1 MISESFFA
9 EDDSVGLFDG
19 TKWET
24 VSQCQVCGH
33 AVGDCQCPSDL
44 PAAKGGNESAE
55 VNWKA
60 AEKQTARVRTEK
72 RKAKRVVTV
81 VAGLSGQQTDL
92 AGLLGK
98 LKAACGA
105 GGSLEDENLVIQGD
119 QAERIAGVLRQIG
132 YRVKP

>member
-1 MISESFFA
+1 
-9 EDDSVGLFDG
+9 VGLFDG

-33 AVGDCQCPSDL
+33 VVGACQCPSDL
-44 PAAKGGNESAE
+44 PPAKDGNDSTASD
-55 VNWKA
+55 WKA

-81 VAGLSGQQTDL
+81 VTGLSGQETDL
-92 AGLLGK
+92 AGLLAK

-119 QAERIAGVLRQIG
+119 QAERVAGVLRQIG

>member
-1 MISESFFA
+1 
-9 EDDSVGLFDG
+9 VGLFDG

-24 VSQCQVCGH
+24 ISQCQVCGH
-33 AVGDCQCPSDL
+33 VVNDCQCPSDL
-44 PAAKGGNESAE
+44 LPAKDGNESTE
-55 VNWKA
+55 PNWKA

-81 VAGLSGQQTDL
+81 VGGLSAQETDL
-92 AGLLGK
+92 AGLLAK

-105 GGSLEDENLVIQGD
+105 GGSLEDQNLVIQGD
-119 QAERIAGVLRQIG
+119 QSERIVSVLRQIG

>member
-1 MISESFFA
+1 M
-9 EDDSVGLFDG
+9 GLFDG

-24 VSQCQVCGH
+24 NSQCQVCGH
-33 AVGDCQCPSDL
+33 AAGDCQCQSDL
-44 PAAKGGNESAE
+44 PATNAGLALPAS
-55 VNWKA
+55 NWKA

-81 VAGLSGQQTDL
+81 VAGLSGQETDL
-92 AGLLGK
+92 AGLLAK

-119 QAERIAGVLRQIG
+119 QADRIAGALRQIG